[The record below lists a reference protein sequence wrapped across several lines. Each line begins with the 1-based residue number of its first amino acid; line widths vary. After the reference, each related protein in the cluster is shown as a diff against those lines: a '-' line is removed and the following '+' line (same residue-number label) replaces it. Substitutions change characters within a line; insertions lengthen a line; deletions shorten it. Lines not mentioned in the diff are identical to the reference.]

1 MAVVTISKEIYSEG
15 SLIGEGVAE
24 ALGYHFV
31 GKDGIEKVFLE
42 HGLVEF
48 TRVYESAAGFWS
60 RYDDMRTT
68 TIEFLKQVIMALASH
83 GNMVI
88 AGRGAFAVLSGF
100 ADVLNVRVQAPFH
113 VRVERAMEA
122 KKIQEPH
129 KAEAFLRASDRAR
142 DTFVES
148 FYNLRAEDTA
158 PSGFDLVINTGKVP
172 PDMATAWVVE
182 ALRALQ
188 RKKGGADPTTKTI
201 KVDPQLAGTV
211 SDVLGC
217 YVIH

>member
-1 MAVVTISKEIYSEG
+1 MAVVTISREIYSEG

-31 GKDGIEKVFLE
+31 GKEGIEKVFLE

-48 TRVYESAAGFWS
+48 KKVNESGAGFWS

-83 GNMVI
+83 GNTVI
-88 AGRGAFAVLSGF
+88 VGRGAFAVLGGF
-100 ADVLNVRVQAPFH
+100 ADVLNVRVRAPFH
-113 VRVERAMEA
+113 VRVQRAME
-122 KKIQEPH
+122 KEKIDEPH
-129 KAEAFLRASDRAR
+129 EAEAFLLKSDRAR

-148 FYNLRAEDTA
+148 FYNVRSQDTPPIA
-158 PSGFDLVINTGKVP
+158 FDLVINTGKVP

-182 ALRALQ
+182 AHTALQ
-188 RKKGGADPTTKTI
+188 RRKRHADPTTKTI
-201 KVDPQLAGTV
+201 KVDPQLTGTV